1 MNREMKRRLR
11 KDKTLIKELFEIIQK
26 YCPDLLNKFSNLTDI
41 RNPSYIKYSMKV
53 VCVTRLLGLLC
64 GISELVPLS
73 DTFNTQNTINN
84 ISIICKEKLEEI
96 PYWETIQDV
105 FKKMSIKELREI
117 QKYIIK
123 AFIRSKMFDKY
134 KFDGAFQLIF
144 DGTGLSHHN
153 YNLNNNCLSRTSKDG
168 TTTYYKYVLECK
180 LCVGPLVISLD
191 TEFIE
196 NEKIDNEKQKQ
207 DCETNAFKRM
217 VKRIK
222 KNYPKQKFLITG
234 DALYA
239 TEPIIAICEK
249 YHWFYIFNLK
259 PERLKY
265 INECFEG
272 NILLENETTHKHY
285 YLSTNIDYQN
295 HLLHVFKYIENE
307 GSSSEKNFRYI
318 SNIFDTEVTFSNI
331 NCELGDG
338 VIYTYDSKNDKFVF
352 TGEHA
357 HGGIGTKPIYT
368 KVNSIKRKGDKFELV
383 LNKLYYNPER
393 TDYITT
399 DPFGVNR
406 VYNSKDYMHTVE
418 GGEDV
423 DLTKLSANYEN
434 NFDELKNVGTRYKY
448 IFGEKEGHYILE
460 KYEVINEEE

>member
-1 MNREMKRRLR
+1 MKRRLR

-117 QKYIIK
+117 QKYIVK

-285 YLSTNIDYQN
+285 YLSTNIDYQK
-295 HLLHVFKYIENE
+295 HLLHVFKYVENE

-318 SNIFDTEVTFSNI
+318 SNIFVNNDNIKEIVFLGRKRWKIENEGFYTQKHRTFCITHMCSRDDNA
-331 NCELGDG
+331 
-338 VIYTYDSKNDKFVF
+338 SKCHYFF
-352 TGEHA
+352 IQFA
-357 HGGIGTKPIYT
+357 HTF
-368 KVNSIKRKGDKFELV
+368 RQL
-383 LNKLYYNPER
+383 
-393 TDYITT
+393 
-399 DPFGVNR
+399 
-406 VYNSKDYMHTVE
+406 
-418 GGEDV
+418 
-423 DLTKLSANYEN
+423 
-434 NFDELKNVGTRYKY
+434 
-448 IFGEKEGHYILE
+448 LE
-460 KYEVINEEE
+460 KGHKTIRDLKLKIKEVSVFILDSLTSKSPNLIEINLNFQLRFDD

>member
-1 MNREMKRRLR
+1 MKRRLR

-26 YCPDLLNKFSNLTDI
+26 YCPDLLNKFNNLTDI
-41 RNPSYIKYSMKV
+41 RNSSYIKYSLKV

-84 ISIICKEKLEEI
+84 ISLICKEKLKEI

-117 QKYIIK
+117 QKYIVK

-239 TEPIIAICEK
+239 TEPIIAICEE

-295 HLLHVFKYIENE
+295 HLLHVFKYVENE

-318 SNIFDTEVTFSNI
+318 SNIFVNNDNI
-331 NCELGDG
+331 
-338 VIYTYDSKNDKFVF
+338 K
-352 TGEHA
+352 
-357 HGGIGTKPIYT
+357 
-368 KVNSIKRKGDKFELV
+368 ELV
-383 LNKLYYNPER
+383 FLGRKRWKIENEGFYTQKHR
-393 TDYITT
+393 TFCITHMCSR
-399 DPFGVNR
+399 DDNA
-406 VYNSKDYMHTVE
+406 SKCHYFFIQFAHTFRQ
-418 GGEDV
+418 
-423 DLTKLSANYEN
+423 L
-434 NFDELKNVGTRYKY
+434 
-448 IFGEKEGHYILE
+448 LE
-460 KYEVINEEE
+460 KGHKTIRDLKLKIKEVSVFILDSLTSKSPNLIEINLNFQLRFDD